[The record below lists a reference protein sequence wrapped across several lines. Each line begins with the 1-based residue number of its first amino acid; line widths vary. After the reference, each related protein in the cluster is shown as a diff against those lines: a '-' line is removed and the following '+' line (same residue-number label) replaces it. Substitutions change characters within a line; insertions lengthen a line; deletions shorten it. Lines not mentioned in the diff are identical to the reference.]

1 MQSHPLPLKSAHWQQ
16 NALTNEKLIRQH
28 IVVRS
33 LQHNFAEL
41 TVCIGLVLH
50 FPYVSALRLAVDG
63 RTSTKGEK
71 VMQEELEVELSL
83 MTDANAAFF
92 LIFLGLFEIQ
102 LKLRE
107 DCYIFATAS
116 WLKAGTF

>member
-1 MQSHPLPLKSAHWQQ
+1 MATHRGQ
-16 NALTNEKLIRQH
+16 
-28 IVVRS
+28 S

-50 FPYVSALRLAVDG
+50 FPCVSALRLAVDG

-71 VMQEELEVELSL
+71 VMQEEQEVELRL

-92 LIFLGLFEIQ
+92 LVFLGLFEVK

-107 DCYIFATAS
+107 DYYIFATAS
-116 WLKAGTF
+116 WLKAGTFSIIVQVIIAVTGYILNISV